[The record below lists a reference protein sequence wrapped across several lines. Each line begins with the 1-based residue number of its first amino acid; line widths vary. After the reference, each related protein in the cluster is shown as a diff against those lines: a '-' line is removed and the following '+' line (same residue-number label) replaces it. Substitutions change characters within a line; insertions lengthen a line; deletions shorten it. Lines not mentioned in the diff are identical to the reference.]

1 MRPPNFSPDAIPETS
16 FTCEDKITGGYYADL
31 EADCQL
37 FHVCVQVSE
46 YEVRRLYLVLYQY
59 DRLCICYVYSTY
71 GERELN
77 NRKQGLNIKQQIKS
91 QLLVH
96 ADNYVK
102 WAQRVMTKENFQAS
116 SFYNKQNNSFKLQTF
131 VMMHYCIRGGMY
143 MR

>member
-46 YEVRRLYLVLYQY
+46 YEVRRLYLMLYQY

-102 WAQRVMTKENFQAS
+102 
-116 SFYNKQNNSFKLQTF
+116 
-131 VMMHYCIRGGMY
+131 
-143 MR
+143 